1 MSETLLRALLGALV
15 IMAIAGVWIAG
26 VMFVAGDAHRRGLS
40 FWLRLFWVICA
51 LLPMVGLT
59 AYLYYYYRPAAR
71 ALGHTGTQSRLRITL
86 PAAPAGLREPQPPR
100 QATMP
105 VAALRGLHVA
115 TSPVPAMAREA
126 AAPNPMPI
134 RLAVVEGPHSGQE
147 FAVGALP
154 AQIGRG
160 AEVMVRLD
168 GDLGVSRRH

>member
-26 VMFVAGDAHRRGLS
+26 VLFVAGDAHRRGLP
-40 FWLRLFWVICA
+40 FWLRLFWVVCA

-59 AYLYYYYRPAAR
+59 AYLYAYYRPAAAK
-71 ALGHTGTQSRLRITL
+71 ALAHTGTQPRQRITL

-115 TSPVPAMAREA
+115 TAPVPAMSREA
-126 AAPNPMPI
+126 
-134 RLAVVEGPHSGQE
+134 
-147 FAVGALP
+147 
-154 AQIGRG
+154 
-160 AEVMVRLD
+160 
-168 GDLGVSRRH
+168 